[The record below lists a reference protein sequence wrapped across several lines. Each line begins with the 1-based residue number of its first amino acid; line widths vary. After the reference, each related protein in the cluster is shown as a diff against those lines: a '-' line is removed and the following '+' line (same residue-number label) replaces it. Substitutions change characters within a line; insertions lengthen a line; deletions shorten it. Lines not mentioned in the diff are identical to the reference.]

1 MKYVER
7 QKFNQWWLWL
17 LMIGVFMVT
26 AVPIVQ
32 EVLSN
37 GLVWGN
43 VGPLL
48 VGPAVAALVMILI
61 ATLELRTTITR
72 DGIEVKFWPL
82 VTKRIFRSEIE
93 GARVRTYSA
102 IKEFG
107 GWGYRIRPGATA
119 INMQGNSGLEIAL
132 ENGQQLM
139 IGTQQPE
146 ALAAFMEEYLATTDA
161 DPKTI
166 TLKDIQKLKQER

>member
-1 MKYVER
+1 MEYTER

-17 LMIGVFMVT
+17 IMLAVLALTV
-26 AVPIVQ
+26 VPIVQ
-32 EVLSN
+32 SILAS
-37 GLVWGN
+37 GLIWGE

-48 VGPAVAALVMILI
+48 VGPAVTALVMILI
-61 ATLELRTTITR
+61 ATLELRTTISK

-82 VTKRIFRSEIE
+82 VTKRIFRSEIR

-107 GWGYRIRPGATA
+107 GWGYRIRPGAMA
-119 INMQGNSGLEIAL
+119 INMQGNSGLELAL
-132 ENGQQLM
+132 EDGSQLM

-146 ALAAFMEEYLATTDA
+146 ALAAFMASYLEEPSESSEALR
-161 DPKTI
+161 
-166 TLKDIQKLKQER
+166 LKDLQKLKQER